1 MKKARLI
8 VLLLLMLCLAGL
20 LALRIFLPET
30 SVPVSVSAPST
41 PAELPESPF
50 LTPQPTAVPTAEPTH
65 EPTPEPTPTP
75 TPEPTPA
82 YFTIS
87 VIGDQTLASSQFFK
101 DSPVGYAA
109 RMNGD
114 FSYPFHNTVEYFKND
129 DLTISNLEC
138 TLTDKNLWSA
148 QQFYFRSP
156 TDYVNILI
164 EGGVDFV
171 TTANNHM
178 LDFGQEG
185 LDDTWAAL
193 DSYGFP
199 YGKDDDSNIYT
210 LPSGLVVG
218 IYTAYN
224 SYQPSIDRA
233 SEAIRTMR
241 ERGAEYIVCCYHW
254 GQELY
259 YQPTAFQVQL
269 AHASIDAGADLI
281 FGCHPHCLQPIEYYG
296 SGIILYS
303 MGNWSF
309 GGNTA
314 PSDKD
319 TAIVQVTVKRD
330 VDGTISND
338 DLTIIPC
345 CVSSRPVKE
354 GYSGDNY
361 NDYVPTPYTV
371 DSDAYNRVLS
381 KLDGT
386 YQATS
391 QGRDYSD
398 VYASWG

>member
-1 MKKARLI
+1 MKKARPI
-8 VLLLLMLCLAGL
+8 VLLILIVCLAGVVGL
-20 LALRIFLPET
+20 RYLRPAPVAALPA
-30 SVPVSVSAPST
+30 SNPVSTLAPTPGMIST
-41 PAELPESPF
+41 PAP
-50 LTPQPTAVPTAEPTH
+50 TPVPTPA
-65 EPTPEPTPTP
+65 PTPEPTPTP
-75 TPEPTPA
+75 TPEPTPQI
-82 YFTIS
+82 FTIS
-87 VIGDQTLASSQFFK
+87 VIGDQTLASSQYFK
-101 DSPVGYAA
+101 DSAVGYAA

-114 FSYPFHNTVEYFKND
+114 FSYPFHNTAEYFRND

-138 TLTDKNLWSA
+138 TLSDNNLHSS

-156 TDYVNILI
+156 ANYVEILI

-178 LDFGQEG
+178 LDFGQKG

-199 YGKDDDSNIYT
+199 YGKDGDSHVYT
-210 LPSGLVVG
+210 LPSGLTVG
-218 IYTAYN
+218 LYTAYRDYKPDIN
-224 SYQPSIDRA
+224 AACS
-233 SEAIRTMR
+233 AIQTMR
-241 ERGAEYIVCCYHW
+241 EQGAEYVICCFHW

-259 YQPTAFQVQL
+259 YQPNAFQIEL
-269 AHASIDAGADLI
+269 AHACIDAGADLI
-281 FGCHPHCLQPIEYYG
+281 FGCHPHCLQPIEHYG
-296 SGIILYS
+296 KGIILYS

-319 TAIVQVTVKRD
+319 TAIVQVKVKRD
-330 VDGTISND
+330 LDGTISND
-338 DLTIIPC
+338 DLVIIPC
-345 CVSSRPVKE
+345 CVSSRPVLE